1 MPEEKKFNDEMMKG
15 MVEFL
20 KNTTEEE
27 KKELF
32 ENYVKP
38 FTTQDYQKRSSTYV
52 PTDNEITIAINER

>member
-32 ENYVKP
+32 EKYVKP
-38 FTTQDYQKRSSTYV
+38 CKVQDYQKRSSTYV
-52 PTDNEITIAINER
+52 PTDEEITRAINER